1 MLLRLILALMLAFG
15 APAMPAAAHEG
26 MEGME
31 PMAMAGHRMPDP
43 QPKAPMVQQ
52 HLCIGCVPMGD
63 WYAARVRPPVSLP
76 APEPISRIMALRM
89 MPGEAPIPPP
99 PRNG

>member
-15 APAMPAAAHEG
+15 APAMPAAAHVG
-26 MEGME
+26 MG

-43 QPKAPMVQQ
+43 QPKAPMTRQ

-63 WYAARVRPPVSLP
+63 WYAVRVRPPVSLP
-76 APEPISRIMALRM
+76 APEPISRIVALRM

>member
-15 APAMPAAAHEG
+15 APAMPAAAHDG
-26 MEGME
+26 MEGPE
-31 PMAMAGHRMPDP
+31 PMAMAGHRTPDP
-43 QPKAPMVQQ
+43 QPKVPMVQQ

-63 WYAARVRPPVSLP
+63 WYAVRVRPPVSLP
-76 APEPISRIMALRM
+76 APEPISRIIALRM